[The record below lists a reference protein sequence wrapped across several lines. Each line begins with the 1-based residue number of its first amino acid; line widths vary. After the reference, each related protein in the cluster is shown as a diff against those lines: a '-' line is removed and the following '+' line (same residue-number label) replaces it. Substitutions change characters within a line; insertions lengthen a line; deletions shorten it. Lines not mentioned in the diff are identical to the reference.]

1 MKNGKQHKMWSTPA
15 LGSNWTEILRKAGLE
30 SPGYQ
35 EAAEATA
42 KAWEEKKARDECRKP
57 KGRRKSGLGRTK
69 FPGLKHGAD

>member
-1 MKNGKQHKMWSTPA
+1 M
-15 LGSNWTEILRKAGLE
+15 RKAGLE

-57 KGRRKSGLGRTK
+57 KSRGKSGLGRTK